1 MKNID
6 NLKKKILYR
15 SEHRGTKEMDL
26 LLGNFVKRYVNFL
39 NERELYELESLLNID
54 DEVLYKWYLNNERTT
69 LIPENSITKKLKEFK
84 LQDYGGKGGIRT
96 HE

>member
-1 MKNID
+1 MNID

-26 LLGNFVKRYVNFL
+26 LLSNFVKKYINSL
-39 NERELYELESLLNID
+39 NESELCELELLLNID
-54 DEVLYKWYLNNERTT
+54 DEVLYKWYLNNEKTT
-69 LIPENSITKKLKEFK
+69 SIPENSITKKLKEFK
-84 LQDYGGKGGIRT
+84 LQNYGGEGGIRT

>member
-1 MKNID
+1 MNID

-26 LLGNFVKRYVNFL
+26 LLSNFVKKYVNSL
-39 NERELYELESLLNID
+39 NESELYELESLLNID
-54 DEVLYKWYLNNERTT
+54 DEVLYKWYLNNEKTT
-69 LIPENSITKKLKEFK
+69 SIPENSITKKLKEFK
-84 LQDYGGKGGIRT
+84 LYNYGGEGGIRT

>member
-6 NLKKKILYR
+6 YLKKKILYC
-15 SEHRGTKEMDL
+15 SGHRGTKEMDL
-26 LLGNFVKRYVNFL
+26 LLGNFVKKYVNLL
-39 NERELYELESLLNID
+39 NEDELCELESLLNID
-54 DEVLYKWYLNNERTT
+54 DEVLYKWYLNNDKTI

-84 LQDYGGKGGIRT
+84 LQDFGGEGGIRT

>member
-1 MKNID
+1 MTYIG
-6 NLKKKILYR
+6 NLKKKVLYR

-26 LLGNFVKRYVNFL
+26 LLSNFVKKYVNFL
-39 NERELYELESLLNID
+39 NETELCELESLLNID
-54 DEVLYKWYLNNERTT
+54 DEVLYKWYLNKQTAT
-69 LIPENSITKKLKEFK
+69 SIPENGITKKLKKFT

>member
-1 MKNID
+1 MNID

-26 LLGNFVKRYVNFL
+26 LLSNFVKKYINSL
-39 NERELYELESLLNID
+39 NESELCELELLLNID
-54 DEVLYKWYLNNERTT
+54 DEVLYKWYLNNKKTT
-69 LIPENSITKKLKEFK
+69 SIPENSITKKLKEFK
-84 LQDYGGKGGIRT
+84 LQNYGGEGGIRT

>member
-1 MKNID
+1 MNNID
-6 NLKKKILYR
+6 NLKKKIIYR

-26 LLGNFVKRYVNFL
+26 LLSNFVKKYVNFL
-39 NERELYELESLLNID
+39 NEIELYELESLLNID
-54 DEVLYKWYLNNERTT
+54 DEVLYKWYLSNERTT
-69 LIPENSITKKLKEFK
+69 SVPDNNITRKLKEFK

>member
-1 MKNID
+1 MNID

-15 SEHRGTKEMDL
+15 SGHRGTKEMDL
-26 LLGNFVKRYVNFL
+26 LLSNFVKNLFNSL
-39 NERELYELESLLNID
+39 IESILCEIDRLLNID

-84 LQDYGGKGGIRT
+84 LQDYGGEGGI
-96 HE
+96 

>member
-1 MKNID
+1 MTNID
-6 NLKKKILYR
+6 NLKKKIIYR

-26 LLGNFVKRYVNFL
+26 LLSNFVKKYVNSL
-39 NERELYELESLLNID
+39 NVSELCELETLLNID
-54 DEVLYKWYLNNERTT
+54 DEILYKWYLNNERTT
-69 LIPENSITKKLKEFK
+69 SVPENSITKKLKEFK

>member
-1 MKNID
+1 MNID

-26 LLGNFVKRYVNFL
+26 LLSNFVKKYINSL
-39 NERELYELESLLNID
+39 NESELCELELLLNID

>member
-1 MKNID
+1 MNTDI
-6 NLKKKILYR
+6 LKKKILYR
-15 SEHRGTKEMDL
+15 SEHRGIKEMDL
-26 LLGNFVKRYVNFL
+26 LLGNFVKKYVNSL
-39 NERELYELESLLNID
+39 GESELCELESLLNID

>member
-1 MKNID
+1 MNID

-26 LLGNFVKRYVNFL
+26 LLSNFVKKYINSL
-39 NERELYELESLLNID
+39 NESELCELELLLNID

-84 LQDYGGKGGIRT
+84 LQDYGGEGGI
-96 HE
+96 

>member
-1 MKNID
+1 MNID

-26 LLGNFVKRYVNFL
+26 LLSNFVKKYINSL
-39 NERELYELESLLNID
+39 NERELCELELLLNID
-54 DEVLYKWYLNNERTT
+54 DEVLYKWYLSNGRTASV
-69 LIPENSITKKLKEFK
+69 PENSITKKLKEFK

>member
-1 MKNID
+1 MNID

-26 LLGNFVKRYVNFL
+26 LLSNFVKKYINSL
-39 NERELYELESLLNID
+39 NESELCELELLLNID

-84 LQDYGGKGGIRT
+84 LQNYGGEGGIRT

>member
-1 MKNID
+1 MNID

-26 LLGNFVKRYVNFL
+26 LLSNFVKKYINSL
-39 NERELYELESLLNID
+39 IERELCELELLLNID
-54 DEVLYKWYLNNERTT
+54 DEVLYKWYLNNEKTT
-69 LIPENSITKKLKEFK
+69 SIPENSITKKLKEFK
-84 LQDYGGKGGIRT
+84 LQNYGGEGGIRT